1 MRILIVED
9 EAVVARRIEQF
20 CRRILGDRLES
31 LRVAETFDAAGVALA
46 EAPIDVLL
54 LDLNLAGRDGMAL
67 LESNVAGSFH
77 TIIVSANAEHA
88 LRAFEHG
95 VIDFVAKPFME
106 ERLAEA
112 LRRVTDPTGRSP
124 HAARF
129 LAVRKQGR
137 IELVPIDD
145 VLYVQGADDFS
156 ELVLGNSRRELHDK
170 TLEQLQK
177 ILPPGFERIHRSY
190 LVRLSA
196 VKALHAREGS
206 RHEAELRN
214 GARLPVGRAR
224 YKELL
229 QKLG

>member
-9 EAVVARRIEQF
+9 EAVVARRLEQF
-20 CRRILGDRLES
+20 CRRILGERLEQ
-31 LRVAETFDAAGVALA
+31 LRVAATFDAAHATLA

-67 LESNVAGSFH
+67 LEAQVAGSFH
-77 TIIVSANAEHA
+77 TIIVSASPEHA

-95 VIDFVAKPFME
+95 VIDFVAKPFTE

-112 LRRVTDPTGRSP
+112 LRRVSEPGGRAP
-124 HAARF
+124 QAARL
-129 LAVRKQGR
+129 LAVRKHGR

-156 ELVLGNSRRELHDK
+156 ELVLASGRRELHDK

-177 ILPPGFERIHRSY
+177 VLPPVFERIHRSY

-196 VKALHAREGS
+196 VKALHVHEGS
-206 RHEAELRN
+206 RYEAELKN
-214 GARLPVGRAR
+214 GARLPVGRTR
-224 YKELL
+224 YKELRAAL
-229 QKLG
+229 T

>member
-1 MRILIVED
+1 
-9 EAVVARRIEQF
+9 
-20 CRRILGDRLES
+20 GDRLES

-54 LDLNLAGRDGMAL
+54 LDLNLAGRDGMSL

-77 TIIVSANAEHA
+77 TIIVSANTEHA

-95 VIDFVAKPFME
+95 VIDFVAKPFTE

-112 LRRVTDPTGRSP
+112 LRRVIDPTGRAP

-129 LAVRKQGR
+129 LTVRKQGR

-145 VLYVQGADDFS
+145 VLYVQGADDYS
-156 ELVLGNSRRELHDK
+156 ELILVNGRRELHHK

-177 ILPPGFERIHRSY
+177 VLPPVFARIHRSY

-196 VKALHAREGS
+196 VKALHAHEGS
-206 RHEAELRN
+206 RYEAELRN
-214 GARLPVGRAR
+214 GARLPVGRTR
-224 YKELL
+224 YKELRET
-229 QKLG
+229 LG